1 MTSSGSGFVA
11 ADAQFSIASVLKP
24 YPNFEDRYQ
33 GQPSS
38 APVAFPGT
46 RDALAGQDGYDPDL
60 LRGVPCPLGAL
71 MMLLI
76 PKAVANATA
85 TPYDYQIIWRMR
97 NVRDYRLN
105 RSPYHVGRQSPGA
118 PDTDPGG
125 GPRFVIPGIVDA
137 LLYEQALALTAPFAV
152 TYVQNRVFRIPAQNA
167 GGAFDPLL
175 VSPNAFGVFQQGVLD
190 PATVGT
196 TASDP
201 LFLPIVTRCRG
212 DEFMVLATR
221 SDWQGGETWD
231 FASDDFPFS
240 EVYGKGGAGAG
251 THPSYPDVGIYVL
264 FGTSSE
270 GTAQAQP

>member
-24 YPNFEDRYQ
+24 YDGFEDRYQ

-46 RDALAGQDGYDPDL
+46 RDALAGQEGYDPNL

-76 PKAVANATA
+76 PLTVSNAIV
-85 TPYDYQIIWRMR
+85 TPYDYRLIWRMR

-118 PDTDPGG
+118 FDTSPGA
-125 GPRFVIPGIVDA
+125 GPRFVVPAISDA
-137 LLYEQALALTAPFAV
+137 LLYEQALTLTAPYAV
-152 TYVQNRVFRIPAQNA
+152 TYVQNRVFRIPVGNA
-167 GGAFDPLL
+167 GGAFEPLL
-175 VSPNAFGVFQQGVLD
+175 VSPNALGIFQQGVLD
-190 PATVGT
+190 PFAVGQAAT
-196 TASDP
+196 DP

-221 SDWQGGETWD
+221 SDSQDGETWD
-231 FASDDFPFS
+231 FAADDLPFS
-240 EVYGKGGAGAG
+240 DIYGKGGTGAG

-264 FGTSSE
+264 FGASSE